1 MADELADT
9 HAAESADIAQSSGG
23 DIGRDTTPERPQ
35 TIREALNSAVKEVSD
50 RARDDVGKFVPKQA
64 SAEKPAAAKE
74 IAPESDLAKATSP
87 ASEAPQ
93 ASKPVG
99 PPPGWSA
106 ASKEFYNS
114 LPPDHPIRQDVAKR
128 EEEVSNGFKSYSE
141 KTKQYD
147 ALEQVLAPSRTR
159 YQQFG
164 AQNDAEAISR
174 LIQWEGSFAN
184 PQTRMDAFTRLAQT
198 YGVDLSQFAR
208 QSPAPSDG
216 GQEVPD
222 HLRPVL
228 DEVGQL
234 RQQISG
240 FVSAQQQE
248 QSRQVATA
256 IEAFAKDT
264 EKHPHFDKVRMAMGQ
279 IMSAGLVAQDDLE
292 GAYQKAVWA
301 DDGLREQSLREQDA
315 KRQAE
320 FEAKQKE
327 AAQKARLAAVSPAPR
342 ARQGVAVNGVDKSA
356 KGVRGSILAAVS
368 EVQERDRA

>member
-50 RARDDVGKFVPKQA
+50 RARDEAGKFVPKQA

-74 IAPESDLAKATSP
+74 VPHMDGDKASAAPAEQ
-87 ASEAPQ
+87 APQ

-106 ASKEFYNS
+106 QSKEFFNS

-147 ALEQVLAPSRTR
+147 ALEQVLAPSRAR

-216 GQEVPD
+216 GQDIPD

-234 RQQISG
+234 RQQVSG
-240 FVSAQQQE
+240 FVSAQQQAE
-248 QSRQVATA
+248 QQRVAST
-256 IEAFAKDT
+256 IESFANDK
-264 EKHPHFDKVRMAMGQ
+264 EKHPHFDKVRVAMGQ
-279 IMSAGLVAQDDLE
+279 IMSAGLVQQDDLE

-301 DDGLREQSLREQDA
+301 DQDLRDQLLREQDA
-315 KRQAE
+315 KRQAD

-342 ARQGVAVNGVDKSA
+342 ARQGAVVNGADKST